1 MQTFLVEE
9 WFGVTIGTV
18 STIENQLATA
28 PARKKCL
35 YALVAH
41 TQLRVGASVSRWLL
55 RATAQAIGEREKNRR
70 ARASIDSFSGV
81 LGITSSGNQTFPI
94 GNFVLCRQAQLFGER
109 VGLPNSPGP
118 SPVCD
123 RWLRE

>member
-18 STIENQLATA
+18 STIENQLATG

-41 TQLRVGASVSRWLL
+41 TQLRVGASVSR
-55 RATAQAIGEREKNRR
+55 
-70 ARASIDSFSGV
+70 
-81 LGITSSGNQTFPI
+81 
-94 GNFVLCRQAQLFGER
+94 
-109 VGLPNSPGP
+109 
-118 SPVCD
+118 
-123 RWLRE
+123 